1 MTSPFSLLLNA
12 DKPEFTSHPENQIV
26 EEGKNV
32 TLFCNASGNPEP
44 TFSWTVDGSAVN
56 TSVNPR
62 ISLSTDNK
70 QLTITNV
77 TRTDSGHKYRCVA
90 NNTIETVTS
99 NAATLNVQCK

>member
-1 MTSPFSLLLNA
+1 MFHFFLMT
-12 DKPEFTSHPENQIV
+12 DKPEFTAHPENLTV

-32 TLFCNASGNPEP
+32 TLSCNASANPEP
-44 TFSWTVDGSAVN
+44 TFSWTINESAVN

-62 ISLSTDNK
+62 ISLSTHNK

-77 TRTDSGHKYRCVA
+77 TRTDSGHQYRCVA